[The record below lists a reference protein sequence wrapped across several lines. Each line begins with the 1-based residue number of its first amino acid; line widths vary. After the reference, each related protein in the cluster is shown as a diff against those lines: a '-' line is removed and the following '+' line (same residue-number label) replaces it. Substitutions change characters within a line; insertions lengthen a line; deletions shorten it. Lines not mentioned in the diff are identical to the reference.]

1 MLREQNGKW
10 KDMNL
15 NSVHSADQRLSFF
28 LIGRDYMK
36 TEEEIRR
43 MLNDYKTRDE
53 AWKWTAEI
61 VLLMWVLGEEKFEES

>member
-1 MLREQNGKW
+1 MQK
-10 KDMNL
+10 L
-15 NSVHSADQRLSFF
+15 NFY

-43 MLNDYKTRDE
+43 MLKDYNSRDE

-61 VLLMWVLGEEKFEES
+61 VLLMWVLGEGER